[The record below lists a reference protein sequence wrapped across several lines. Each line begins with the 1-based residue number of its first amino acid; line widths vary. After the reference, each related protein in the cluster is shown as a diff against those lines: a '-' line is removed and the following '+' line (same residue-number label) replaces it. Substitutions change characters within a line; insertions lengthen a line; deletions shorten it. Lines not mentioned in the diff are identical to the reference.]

1 MNLYKK
7 KFDPVKKAVPT
18 TSNNSQNTSQ
28 FIKYKYLKPKTS
40 AKKQLIIKK
49 CLDSTSNLERNEL
62 NNNHTQQIKAINTNN
77 YIINTINLS
86 EKNFINNSMQIPKQK
101 IPSSPHNGEIEL
113 NNLKKEKED
122 LKNLYKKQER
132 FIEKLIQDNKNLS
145 NQIAETENENHKLNK
160 KINIYK
166 ENQEQLV
173 MLVKIIQKNGV
184 DIEMLIDKWNSELEN
199 ETNNDEQD
207 KESYI
212 DSLNSFNDKD
222 GINFIPII
230 DEEKKE
236 DKKIVVENV
245 PKLNFD
251 MIKNNMLT
259 NKKK

>member
-7 KFDPVKKAVPT
+7 KFEPVKKPAT
-18 TSNNSQNTSQ
+18 ITSNNSQNTSQ

-49 CLDSTSNLERNEL
+49 CLESTGNLERSEL
-62 NNNHTQQIKAINTNN
+62 NNHTQQIKSINTNN

-86 EKNFINNSMQIPKQK
+86 EKTFINNSMQIAKQK
-101 IPSSPHNGEIEL
+101 ISSTPSNIETEL
-113 NNLKKEKED
+113 NNLKKEKEQ
-122 LKNLYKKQER
+122 LNNLYKKQER
-132 FIEKLIQDNKNLS
+132 LIERLIQDNKNLT
-145 NQIAETENENHKLNK
+145 NQIADTENENHKLNK
-160 KINIYK
+160 KINVYK

-184 DIEMLIDKWNSELEN
+184 DIETLIDKWNSELEN
-199 ETNNDEQD
+199 ETNNDEKE

-212 DSLNSFNDKD
+212 DSLNSMNDKD

-230 DEEKKE
+230 DEEKKK

-245 PKLNFD
+245 QRLNFD
-251 MIKNNMLT
+251 MIKNNMIT

>member
-7 KFDPVKKAVPT
+7 KFEPVKKPAT
-18 TSNNSQNTSQ
+18 ITSNNSQNTSQ

-49 CLDSTSNLERNEL
+49 CLDSTGNLERSQL
-62 NNNHTQQIKAINTNN
+62 NNNTQQIKAINTNN

-86 EKNFINNSMQIPKQK
+86 EKTFINHSMQVPKQK
-101 IPSSPHNGEIEL
+101 IASSSNNLETEL
-113 NNLKKEKED
+113 NNLKKEKEK

-132 FIEKLIQDNKNLS
+132 LIERLIQDNKNLS

-160 KINIYK
+160 KINVYK

-184 DIEMLIDKWNSELEN
+184 DIETLIDKWNSELEN
-199 ETNNDEQD
+199 ETNNDEKE

-212 DSLNSFNDKD
+212 DSLNSINDKFD
-222 GINFIPII
+222 CINFIPII
-230 DEEKKE
+230 DQEKKK

-245 PKLNFD
+245 PRLNFD
-251 MIKNNMLT
+251 MIKNNMIA